1 MKQGSSESRNLFP
14 GALEMMILHVLVHRP
29 SHGYALVQ
37 DIRRMS
43 KDLLQVEEG
52 SLYPALQR
60 MLKTCLVKALWDM
73 SPTGRR
79 VRTYELTTRGAEHL
93 DREVSNF
100 ERMLEGI
107 KLVLA
112 PLKP

>member
-1 MKQGSSESRNLFP
+1 MKSGSSESRDLFP
-14 GALEMMILHVLVHRP
+14 GALEMMILQSLRRRP

-37 DIRRMS
+37 HIRTTS

-60 MLKTCLVKALWDM
+60 MLKGGLVKARWQV
-73 SPTGRR
+73 SPTGRH
-79 VRTYELTTRGAEHL
+79 VRTYELTARGSAHL
-93 DREVSNF
+93 DHELSNF

-107 KLVLA
+107 NLVLA
-112 PLKP
+112 PVKP